1 MQGPPRP
8 SDIVDIWGH
17 RGETGADDKLKE
29 VTASK
34 QQVDWNHSLTLNE
47 KKKKKWNM
55 RIWLIMVVNFISFSF
70 LVIEYIFLQAEGT
83 EQVHKEK
90 LNMKEK

>member
-1 MQGPPRP
+1 MQGPPRS

-29 VTASK
+29 VIASK
-34 QQVDWNHSLTLNE
+34 QQVDWNHSLTLSQ
-47 KKKKKWNM
+47 KKKGGGNM

-83 EQVHKEK
+83 EQVQKKK
-90 LNMKEK
+90 LNMK